1 MSSFILNLFLLNK
14 ILDSIQKI
22 EKETGLKDIFH

>member
-1 MSSFILNLFLLNK
+1 MWI

-22 EKETGLKDIFH
+22 EENKS